1 MQAERVTAR
10 GVRWPSRHTD
20 ARPRP
25 VVRLAVVWAAAALAC
40 LLFLTVGIQGP
51 VDYAIARRSTVL
63 GAMVV
68 AAFAHGVGTVLFH
81 TATANRILTPSI
93 IGFDSMYTLMQTLTV
108 FAFGATAIATS
119 ESIPKLLLQTAL
131 MVVAATLLYGW
142 LLGGRRGSVM
152 MLLLVGVVLGLAFD
166 SVSSFLQR
174 MLSPTEHDI
183 LSVALF
189 GRISSVP
196 GEYLPLALAVCAAVG
211 VVVWRRV
218 RRLDVLL
225 LGRDQATCLGVDHR
239 RELTIV
245 LLLVAV
251 LVAFS
256 TALMGPMTF
265 FGFLVATLAYRLTGD
280 HRHHVVLPMAFG
292 LGVLALALSQT
303 VMEHVFDANGVLTV
317 IIEAVGGVV
326 FLALLITNRRSL

>member
-1 MQAERVTAR
+1 MLTERIAAR
-10 GVRWPSRHTD
+10 GVRWP
-20 ARPRP
+20 ARRADGQPRP
-25 VVRLAVVWAAAALAC
+25 AVRLTIVWVAAIAAC
-40 LLFLTVGIQGP
+40 ILFLTLGIQGP
-51 VDYAIARRSTVL
+51 VEYALTRRSTVL

-81 TATANRILTPSI
+81 TATGNRILTPSI

-108 FAFGATAIATS
+108 FLFGATAIATS
-119 ESIPKLLLQTAL
+119 ESIPKLLLQAGL
-131 MVVAATLLYGW
+131 MVVASTLLYGW

-166 SVSSFLQR
+166 SASSFLQR
-174 MLSPTEHDI
+174 LLSPTEHDI
-183 LSVALF
+183 LSIELF
-189 GRISSVP
+189 GRISAVP
-196 GEYLPLALAVCAAVG
+196 SDYLPLSFAVCALVA

-218 RRLDVLL
+218 HRLDVLL
-225 LGRDQATCLGVDHR
+225 LGRDQATCLGVNHR

-251 LVAFS
+251 LVAFA
-256 TALMGPMTF
+256 TALLGPMTF

-280 HRHHVVLPMAFG
+280 HRHRAVLPMVFG
-292 LGVLALALSQT
+292 LGLLALALSQT

-317 IIEAVGGVV
+317 IIEAVGGIV
-326 FLALLITNRRSL
+326 FLVLLFTSRRSL